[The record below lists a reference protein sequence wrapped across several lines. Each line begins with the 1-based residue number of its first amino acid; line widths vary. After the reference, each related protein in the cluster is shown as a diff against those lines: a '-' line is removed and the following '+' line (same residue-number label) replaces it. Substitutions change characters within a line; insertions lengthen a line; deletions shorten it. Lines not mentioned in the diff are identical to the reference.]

1 QSCRAFAMSRVPI
14 LLAVFL
20 AISAVTQAA
29 VVRTFPPLEH
39 FGQLLENP
47 NARAVVPFADED
59 NYRLPNDTIPSH
71 YAVSLTTNV
80 HTGETKFTGT
90 VAITLSVVTTTSTIV
105 VHARQLE
112 NFTASIIQQG
122 VTGATAQELK
132 HSYEEERE
140 FLTFSQTG
148 LSFPQDTTWVL
159 TINYEGNLRTDN
171 GGFYL
176 STYTDESGATK
187 YLATTQFE
195 STDARHAF
203 PCYDEPS
210 KRAEFTIT
218 IRHDPSYNAISN
230 MPVDVT
236 ASSTG
241 VTAFQKT
248 VPMPSYLVAFIVSE
262 FVYSEGEL
270 NGLPQRVF
278 SRKGTEGDQEW
289 ALTTGM
295 LVEKR
300 LSEYFDVPFALPKLD
315 QAGIPDFAAGAMENW
330 GLATYREEYLL
341 YNTENSTINTQTNIA
356 TIEAHEDA
364 HMWFGDLVAIEW
376 WSFLWLKE
384 GFATLFENLAVDLA
398 YPEWDIFQ
406 TFHAGSYQSAL
417 VNDASPNARAMS
429 HFVQKPSEISL
440 LYDSVSYAKAG
451 SVLDMWRH
459 ALTNKVF
466 QRGLHNYL
474 VDNQYTAAN
483 PSKLFEGIAKA
494 AIEENYAVPAT
505 VAEMMSSWTNQ
516 GGVPLLTVT
525 RDYEAG
531 TFTVKQSVYTN
542 DKDYTND
549 KLWYVPINYAD
560 FSNNDFRN
568 TEATHYLLNTSELVV
583 DAKLDSENW
592 LVLNKK
598 SVFYYRVNYDSR
610 NWQLITNTLTT
621 RPHTIDP
628 RNRAQFINDLYRF
641 VTSGRVEHATLLQLL
656 TYLPHEDKYS
666 PWSAANTVITL
677 FNRYLS
683 TDEAYGDF
691 QFYVAQLV
699 GDQFDKFGVN
709 DLHGEHH
716 LVKFTRN
723 VVINIACLVGVPSC
737 LTETKAKLTALVE
750 QGTAIEPN
758 LQSQVYCNGLRQAD
772 SKIFDFVYNKLMNS
786 NDQAERRLLI
796 SALGCSQDATLL
808 EKFVSSSIDQT
819 NSLRVQ
825 ERITL
830 LSPAYSRGE
839 VGLLASIE
847 FLQENWEEYAQLNTG
862 FGGVNPLYSD
872 IVGISAYTVNAKQQE
887 ELQKLVDLVKGSAYV
902 PSTLQ
907 ASVDANVNA
916 NTAWLTANRD
926 PLMTWVAGFRSGSPA
941 LGASLLAVLL
951 CLLVAKLA

>member
-1 QSCRAFAMSRVPI
+1 MSRVQI
-14 LLAVFL
+14 GGMSLFLVLVL
-20 AISAVTQAA
+20 AISATQAA
-29 VVRTFPPLEH
+29 VVRSFPPFE
-39 FGQLLENP
+39 QLQNLENP
-47 NARAVVPFADED
+47 NLRSVVPFADDD
-59 NYRLPNDTIPSH
+59 NYRLPNDTIPTD
-71 YAVSLTTNV
+71 YDITLTTKV
-80 HTGETKFTGT
+80 HTGDTAFSGT
-90 VAITLSVVTTTSTIV
+90 VAITLNVVTATSTIV

-122 VTGATAQELK
+122 VAGAVAQDLATF
-132 HSYEEERE
+132 YEFERE
-140 FLTFSQTG
+140 FLSLSKEGLTF
-148 LSFPQDTTWVL
+148 PVDTTWIL
-159 TINYEGNLRTDN
+159 TIKYEGHLRTDN

-176 STYTDESGATK
+176 STFTDEEGNTK
-187 YLATTQFE
+187 FLATTQFE

-210 KRAEFTIT
+210 KRATFTIT
-218 IRHDPSYNAISN
+218 INHDPSYNAISN
-230 MPVDVT
+230 MPVNET
-236 ASSTG
+236 TSSSGITS
-241 VTAFQKT
+241 FQKT
-248 VPMPSYLVAFIVSE
+248 VNMPSYLVAFIVSE

-278 SRKGTEGDQEW
+278 SRKGTENDQEW

-300 LSEYFDVPFALPKLD
+300 LSGYFGVPFALPKLD

-341 YNTENSTINTQTNIA
+341 YNPENSTISTQTNIA

-376 WSFLWLKE
+376 WTFLWLKE

-417 VNDASPNARAMS
+417 VYDASASARPMS
-429 HFVQKPSEISL
+429 HFVQKPSEIAL

-459 ALTNKVF
+459 ALTNTVF

-474 VDNQYTAAN
+474 VDNQFTAAN
-483 PSKLFEGIAKA
+483 PTKLFEAIAKA
-494 AIEENYAVPAT
+494 AVEENYAVPAT
-505 VAEMMSSWTNQ
+505 VANMMGSWTNQ

-525 RDYEAG
+525 RDYSNG
-531 TFTVKQSVYTN
+531 SFTVKQSVYTN

-560 FSNNDFRN
+560 YSNPDFRN
-568 TEATHYLLNTSELVV
+568 TEATHYLLNTSELTIYA
-583 DAKLDSENW
+583 DLDEANW
-592 LVLNKK
+592 LILNKK
-598 SVFYYRVNYDSR
+598 STGYYRVLYDNANY
-610 NWQLITNTLTT
+610 QLVIDALLS
-621 RPHTIDP
+621 RPHKIDP
-628 RNRAQFINDLYRF
+628 RNRAQLINDLYRF
-641 VTSGRVEHATLLQLL
+641 ATSGRVAHSTLLQLL
-656 TYLPHEDKYS
+656 TYLPQEDQYS

-683 TDEAYGDF
+683 GDADYANF
-691 QFYVAQLV
+691 QFYVRQLV
-699 GDQFDKFGVN
+699 SLQYDKFGVN
-709 DLHGEHH
+709 DLNGEQH

-723 VVINIACLVGVPSC
+723 VLINIACLAGLESC
-737 LTETKAKLTALVE
+737 LSETTAKLTALVE
-750 QGTAIEPN
+750 EGTVIEPN
-758 LQSQVYCNGLRQAD
+758 LQSQVYCNGLRQTSD
-772 SKIFDFVYNKLMNS
+772 KNFDFVYNKLLNS
-786 NDQAERRLLI
+786 TDQAERRLLI
-796 SALGCSQDATLL
+796 SALGCSQNADQVQ
-808 EKFVSSSIDQT
+808 KFVSSSIVKL
-819 NSLRVQ
+819 NGLREQ

-847 FLQENWEEYAQLNTG
+847 FLQENWEEYAQLTPG

-872 IVGISAYTVNAKQQE
+872 IVGISAYVVNDKQNE
-887 ELQKLVDLVKGSAYV
+887 ALQKLVATVKESEYV
-902 PSTLQ
+902 PTTLQ

-916 NTAWLTANRD
+916 NNAWLESNRE
-926 PLMTWVAGFRSGSPA
+926 PLMTWVSGFRSGSSA
-941 LGASLLAVLL
+941 LNASLLALFA
-951 CLLVAKLA
+951 CLLAAKLF

>member
-29 VVRTFPPLEH
+29 VVRTFPPLEQ
-39 FGQLLENP
+39 FGQLLEQP
-47 NARAVVPFADED
+47 NARALVPFADED

-90 VAITLSVVTTTSTIV
+90 VAITLSVVTTTSNIV

-122 VTGATAQELK
+122 VTGATAQELIW
-132 HSYEEERE
+132 SYEQERE
-140 FLTFSQTG
+140 FLTLSKTD
-148 LSFPQDTTWVL
+148 LSFTEGTTWVL

-176 STYTDESGATK
+176 STFTDDSGATK

-203 PCYDEPS
+203 PCYDEPA
-210 KRAEFTIT
+210 KRAQFTIT
-218 IRHDPSYNAISN
+218 VKHDPSYNVISN
-230 MPVDVT
+230 MPKDDA
-236 ASSTG
+236 ASSSG
-241 VTAFQKT
+241 VTAFQTTKD
-248 VPMPSYLVAFIVSE
+248 MPTYLVAFIVSE
-262 FVYSEGEL
+262 FVYTEGEL

-330 GLATYREEYLL
+330 GLATYREEYIL
-341 YNTENSTINTQTNIA
+341 YNPENSTINTQTNIA
-356 TIEAHEDA
+356 TIESHEDA

-376 WSFLWLKE
+376 WTFLWLKE

-406 TFHAGSYQSAL
+406 IFHAGSYQSAL
-417 VNDASPNARAMS
+417 VTDASPSVRPMS
-429 HFVQKPSEISL
+429 HFVQKPSEIAL

-474 VDNQYTAAN
+474 VDNQYKAAN
-483 PSKLFEGIAKA
+483 PTKLFEGIAKA
-494 AIEENYAVPAT
+494 AVEENYAVPAT
-505 VAEMMSSWTNQ
+505 VAEMMGSWTNQ

-568 TEATHYLLNTSELVV
+568 TEATHYLLNKTELVV

-610 NWQLITNTLTT
+610 NWQMIINTLTT

-641 VTSGRVEHATLLQLL
+641 VTSGRVEHSTLLQLL

-691 QFYVAQLV
+691 QFYAAHLV
-699 GDQFDKFGVN
+699 SDQYDKFGVN

-716 LVKFTRN
+716 LVKYTRN
-723 VVINIACLVGVPSC
+723 VVINIACLVGVQRC
-737 LTETKAKLTALVE
+737 LTDTTAKLTALVE

-796 SALGCSQDATLL
+796 SALGCTQDVTLL

-847 FLQENWEEYAQLNTG
+847 FLQKNWEEYANLNSG

-887 ELQKLVDLVKGSAYV
+887 ELQKLVDLVKNSSFV
-902 PSTLQ
+902 PTTLQ
-907 ASVDANVNA
+907 DSVDANVNA
-916 NTAWLTANRD
+916 NTEWLTANRN

>member
-1 QSCRAFAMSRVPI
+1 MVRVQIGGMS
-14 LLAVFL
+14 LLVVLLL
-20 AISAVTQAA
+20 AISATQAA
-29 VVRTFPPLEH
+29 VVRTFPPFE
-39 FGQLLENP
+39 QLQSLENP
-47 NARAVVPFADED
+47 NQRAVVPFADED
-59 NYRLPNDTIPSH
+59 NYRLPNETIPSH
-71 YAVSLTTNV
+71 YAVSLSTNV
-80 HTGETKFTGT
+80 HTGDTVFNGT
-90 VAITLSVVTTTSTIV
+90 VAITLSVVESTTKIV

-112 NFTASIIQQG
+112 NYTASIIQQG
-122 VTGATAQELK
+122 VAEAVAQDLTFE
-132 HSYEEERE
+132 YEAERE
-140 FLTFSQTG
+140 FLTFSKTG
-148 LSFPQDTTWVL
+148 LTFAEGTTWIL
-159 TINYEGNLRTDN
+159 TINYQGHLRTDN

-176 STYTDESGATK
+176 STFTDEEGNTK

-218 IRHDPSYNAISN
+218 IKHDPSYNAISN
-230 MPVDVT
+230 MPVNEST
-236 ASSTG
+236 SSSG
-241 VTAFQKT
+241 VTSFQKT
-248 VPMPSYLVAFIVSE
+248 VNMPSYLVAFIVSE

-278 SRKGTEGDQEW
+278 SRKGTENDQEW

-300 LSEYFDVPFALPKLD
+300 LSGYFGVPFALPKLD

-341 YNTENSTINTQTNIA
+341 YNPENSTISTQTNIA

-417 VNDASPNARAMS
+417 VNDASANARPMS
-429 HFVQKPSEISL
+429 YFVQKPSEIAL

-459 ALTNKVF
+459 ALTNTVF

-474 VDNQYTAAN
+474 TDNQYTAAN
-483 PSKLFEGIAKA
+483 PTKLFEGIAKA
-494 AIEENYAVPAT
+494 AVEENYAVPAT
-505 VAEMMSSWTNQ
+505 VANMMGSWTNQ

-525 RDYEAG
+525 RNYDNG
-531 TFTVKQSVYTN
+531 SFTVRQSVYTN
-542 DKDYTND
+542 DKDYTGD
-549 KLWYVPINYAD
+549 KLWYVPVNYAD
-560 FSNNDFRN
+560 HSNPDFRN
-568 TEATHYLLNTSELVV
+568 TEATHYLLNQSEITIE
-583 DAKLDSENW
+583 AGLDQSNW
-592 LVLNKK
+592 LILNKK
-598 SVFYYRVNYDSR
+598 STGYYRVLYDTA
-610 NWQLITNTLTT
+610 NWKLIVDGLLA
-621 RPHTIDP
+621 RPHKIDP
-628 RNRAQFINDLYRF
+628 RNRAQLINDLYRF
-641 VTSGRVEHATLLQLL
+641 ATSGRVAHATLLELL
-656 TYLPHEDKYS
+656 TYLPQEDQYS

-683 TDEAYGDF
+683 GDADYANF
-691 QFYVAQLV
+691 QFYVRELV
-699 GDQFDKFGVN
+699 SLQYDKFGVN
-709 DLHGEHH
+709 DLNGEQH

-723 VVINIACLVGVPSC
+723 LLVNIACLAGLENC

-750 QGTAIEPN
+750 EGTVIEPN
-758 LQSQVYCNGLRQAD
+758 LQSQVYCNGLKQAD
-772 SKIFDFVYNKLMNS
+772 DKIFDFVYDKLMS
-786 NDQAERRLLI
+786 STDQAERRLLI
-796 SALGCSQDATLL
+796 SALGCSQSSSQL
-808 EKFVSSSIDQT
+808 EKFVSSSIDES
-819 NSLRVQ
+819 NGLRVQ

-839 VGLLASIE
+839 IGLLAAVD
-847 FLQENWEEYAQLNTG
+847 FLQTNWEKYAQLNTG

-872 IVGISAYTVNAKQQE
+872 IVGISAYTVNDKQKE
-887 ELQKLVDLVKGSAYV
+887 ALQKLVDTVVGSEYV
-902 PSTLQ
+902 PTTLQ

-916 NTAWLTANRD
+916 NYAWLTTNRE
-926 PLMTWVAGFRSGSPA
+926 PLMTWVNGFRSGSSA
-941 LGASLLAVLL
+941 LNASLLAIFA
-951 CLLVAKLA
+951 CLLAAKLF

>member
-1 QSCRAFAMSRVPI
+1 MSRVPI
-14 LLAVFL
+14 GGMSLLLVL
-20 AISAVTQAA
+20 LVAISATQAA
-29 VVRTFPPLEH
+29 VVRTFPPFE
-39 FGQLLENP
+39 QLQSLENP
-47 NARAVVPFADED
+47 NLRAVVPFADED

-71 YAVSLTTNV
+71 YAVTLTTNV
-80 HTGETKFTGT
+80 HTGETAFSGT
-90 VAITLSVVTTTSTIV
+90 VAITLDVVVATTKIV

-112 NFTASIIQQG
+112 NYTATIIQQG
-122 VTGATAQELK
+122 VANAVAQELEFE
-132 HSYEEERE
+132 YEAARE
-140 FLTFSQTG
+140 FLTFSKTG
-148 LSFPQDTTWVL
+148 LTFAANTKWIL
-159 TINYEGNLRTDN
+159 TINYQGHLRTDN

-176 STYTDESGATK
+176 STYTDEAGKTK

-218 IRHDPSYNAISN
+218 IKHDPSYNAISN
-230 MPVDVT
+230 MPVDEA
-236 ASSTG
+236 ASSSG
-241 VTAFQKT
+241 VTAFKKT
-248 VPMPSYLVAFIVSE
+248 VNMPSYLVAFIVSE

-278 SRKGTEGDQEW
+278 SRKGTENEQEW

-300 LSEYFDVPFALPKLD
+300 LSDYFGVPFALPKLD

-341 YNTENSTINTQTNIA
+341 YNPVNSTISTQTNIA

-376 WSFLWLKE
+376 WSYLWLKE

-417 VNDASPNARAMS
+417 VNDASSNARPMT
-429 HFVQKPSEISL
+429 HFVQKPSEIAL

-459 ALTNKVF
+459 ALTNTVF

-474 VDNQYTAAN
+474 TDNQFTAAN
-483 PSKLFEGIAKA
+483 PTKLFEAIAKA
-494 AIEENYAVPAT
+494 AMEENYPVPAT
-505 VAEMMSSWTNQ
+505 VANMMGSWSNQ

-525 RDYEAG
+525 RNYNDG
-531 TFTVKQSVYTN
+531 SFTIKQSTYTN
-542 DKDYTND
+542 NKDYTDD
-549 KLWYVPINYAD
+549 KLWYVPVNYAD
-560 FSNNDFRN
+560 FSNPDFRN
-568 TEATHYLLNTSELVV
+568 TEATHYLLNQTELTIESQ
-583 DAKLDSENW
+583 LDSSNW
-592 LVLNKK
+592 LILNKK
-598 SVFYYRVNYDSR
+598 STGYYRVNYDTE
-610 NWQLITNTLTT
+610 NWRLIIGGMTT
-621 RPHTIDP
+621 RPHKIDP
-628 RNRAQFINDLYRF
+628 RNRAQLINDLYRF
-641 VTSGRVEHATLLQLL
+641 TTSGRVPHATLLELL
-656 TYLPHEDKYS
+656 TYLPQEDQYS

-683 TDEAYGDF
+683 GDADYANF
-691 QFYVAQLV
+691 QFYVRALV
-699 GDQFDKFGVN
+699 SQQYDKFGVN
-709 DLHGEHH
+709 DLSGEQH
-716 LVKFTRN
+716 LVKYTRN
-723 VVINIACLVGVPSC
+723 LLINIACLAGLESC

-750 QGTAIEPN
+750 DGTVIEPN
-758 LQSQVYCNGLRQAD
+758 LQSQVYCNALKQSD
-772 SKIFDFVYNKLMNS
+772 DKNFDFVYNKLMNS

-796 SALGCSQDATLL
+796 SALGCSQNTAQLD
-808 EKFVSSSIDQT
+808 KFVSSSIDET
-819 NSLRVQ
+819 NGLRVQ

-839 VGLLASIE
+839 VGLLASVD
-847 FLQENWEEYAQLNTG
+847 FLQKNWEAYGKLNTG

-872 IVGISAYTVNAKQQE
+872 IVGISAYVVNTKQKE
-887 ELQKLVDLVKGSAYV
+887 ELQKLVDTVKGSEYV
-902 PSTLQ
+902 PTTLQ

-916 NTAWLTANRD
+916 NNAWLEANRD
-926 PLMTWVAGFRSGSPA
+926 PLMSWVDSFRSGSSA
-941 LGASLLAVLL
+941 LNASLLALL
-951 CLLVAKLA
+951 ACLLAAKLF